1 MLGNMSVS
9 ILSVG
14 ADAFQFIQGIESRYR
29 IGGKRS
35 MSPALALS
43 RSGELSVPQAA
54 SDGSIKADASNA
66 VIRRCMMRLSA

>member
-1 MLGNMSVS
+1 MLGDMSAS

-14 ADAFQFIQGIESRYR
+14 ADVFQFIQGIESRYG

-35 MSPALALS
+35 ISAALAIT

-54 SDGSIKADASNA
+54 SEGSVKADASNV
-66 VIRRCMMRLSA
+66 VIRR

>member
-1 MLGNMSVS
+1 MLGDMSVS

-14 ADAFQFIQGIESRYR
+14 ADVFQFIQGIESRYR

-35 MSPALALS
+35 MSAALATA

-54 SDGSIKADASNA
+54 IDGSVKADASKA
-66 VIRRCMMRLSA
+66 VIRR

>member
-1 MLGNMSVS
+1 MLGDMSVS

-14 ADAFQFIQGIESRYR
+14 ADVFQFIHGIESRYG

-35 MSPALALS
+35 ISAALAIT

-54 SDGSIKADASNA
+54 SGSVKADASNA
-66 VIRRCMMRLSA
+66 VIRR